1 MWLADTFVHCSNANL
16 MAGRSKVKNFV
27 RSSISDRAIACLT
40 TASCEEALTWRR
52 GARRAQFAGDTAIV
66 TIDYRPS
73 DPQFLADPFPLYQRL
88 RDQDPA
94 HWSAELKAW
103 VLTRYEDVK
112 RVCLDGQMS
121 SDRLRPFF
129 ATLAS
134 SEAARMEQLMRT
146 LTLWMVFRDPPE
158 HTRLRR
164 LASRVF
170 NARTIAALRSDIEAL
185 TAWLLEGIGGR
196 SEFDFIAEF
205 AGPLP
210 ALVIMD
216 MLGVPR
222 AELARLKHLSDEM
235 ALFIGSARDTPDKY
249 ERAEAATREM
259 AGLFRALIAERRRAP
274 RADLLSELVRLE
286 ENGDRLSEDE
296 LVATCVLLL
305 FAGHETTTHHIA
317 NGLAA
322 LLRFPGELAKL
333 RRNPALAPAAVE
345 ELLRYDGPIG
355 AQVRIVQEPQRLHG
369 RELKAGERVFLM
381 LNAANR
387 DPRAYDE
394 PDRLD
399 LERHGPPHLSFGYGA
414 HICLGFPLA
423 RLEGQVAL
431 PAVLARWRHI
441 EPAAGRVEWLD
452 SMVLRGM
459 KAFPIRVGS

>member
-1 MWLADTFVHCSNANL
+1 M
-16 MAGRSKVKNFV
+16 
-27 RSSISDRAIACLT
+27 
-40 TASCEEALTWRR
+40 
-52 GARRAQFAGDTAIV
+52 
-66 TIDYRPS
+66 TIEYRPS
-73 DPQFLADPFPLYQRL
+73 DPQFLADPFTLYQRL
-88 RDQDPA
+88 RDHDPA

-103 VLTRYEDVK
+103 VLTRYDDVK
-112 RVCLDGQMS
+112 RVCLDGHMS

-129 ATLAS
+129 AMLAS
-134 SEAARMEQLMRT
+134 SEAGRMQQLMHV
-146 LTLWMVFRDPPE
+146 LTLWMVFRDPPT

-170 NARTIAALRSDIEAL
+170 NARTIGALRPNIEAL
-185 TAWLLEGIGGR
+185 TAWLLERIGER
-196 SEFDFIAEF
+196 TEFDFIAEF

-222 AELARLKHLSDEM
+222 EALPRLKHLSDEM
-235 ALFIGSARDTPDKY
+235 ALFIGSARETPGKY

-259 AGLFRALIAERRRAP
+259 AELFRALITERRGTP
-274 RADLLSELVRLE
+274 RVDLLSELVRLE

-322 LLRFPGELAKL
+322 LLRFPGELEKL
-333 RRNPALAPAAVE
+333 RRNPALAPQAVE

-355 AQVRIVQEPQRLHG
+355 AQVRIAQEPQRFHG
-369 RELKAGERVFLM
+369 RDLQVGERVFLM
-381 LNAANR
+381 MNAANR
-387 DPRAYDE
+387 DPRAYDD

-399 LERHGPPHLSFGYGA
+399 LERHGPPHLTFGYGA

-423 RLEGQVAL
+423 RLEGQIAL
-431 PAVLARWRHI
+431 PAVLGRWRDI
-441 EPAAGRVEWLD
+441 QPAPGRVQWMD

-459 KAFPIRVGS
+459 KAFPIRVRS

>member
-1 MWLADTFVHCSNANL
+1 LRFGS
-16 MAGRSKVKNFV
+16 
-27 RSSISDRAIACLT
+27 
-40 TASCEEALTWRR
+40 
-52 GARRAQFAGDTAIV
+52 DTAAV
-66 TIDYRPS
+66 TVEYRPS
-73 DPQFLADPFPLYQRL
+73 DPRFLADPFPLYQRL

-94 HWSAELKAW
+94 HWSTELNAW
-103 VLTRYEDVK
+103 VFTRYEDVK

-134 SEAARMEQLMRT
+134 GEAARMQELMRI

-170 NARTIAALRSDIEAL
+170 NARTIAALRPNVEAL
-185 TAWLLEGIGGR
+185 SAWLLERIGGR
-196 SEFDFIAEF
+196 TEFDFIAEF

-222 AELARLKHLSDEM
+222 EELPRLKHLSDEM
-235 ALFIGSARDTPDKY
+235 ALFIGSARQTAGKY

-259 AGLFRALIAERRRAP
+259 AELFRALIEERRRAP
-274 RADLLSELVRLE
+274 RADLLSELVRVE
-286 ENGDRLSEDE
+286 ENGERLSDDE

-322 LLRFPGELAKL
+322 LMHFPGEFEKL

-355 AQVRIVQEPQRLHG
+355 AQVRIVQEPQRFHG
-369 RELKAGERVFLM
+369 RELQAGERVFLM
-381 LNAANR
+381 MNAANR
-387 DPRAYDE
+387 DPRAYHE

-399 LERHGPPHLSFGYGA
+399 LERHGPAHLTFGYGA

-423 RLEGQVAL
+423 RLEGQIAL
-431 PAVLARWRHI
+431 PAVLQRWRAI
-441 EPAAGRVEWLD
+441 EPATARMDWLD

-459 KAFPIRVGS
+459 KAFPVRVRS